1 MNKSKAKRI
10 RAKYSEGTSVAAIA
24 EEFDAS
30 PAVIYSIIKNQS
42 WHDDDYQPPA
52 RPKEVLDEVGPYLI
66 SQLRAEG
73 KSWDRISRKLERET
87 GNFVRGETIRDWFN
101 RSNAFRLLRGAAR

>member
-101 RSNAFRLLRGAAR
+101 RSNAFRLLRWSAR